1 MMLYNVNFII
11 KQLFC
16 DKNGVRRIPPGEFS
30 RPIPPN
36 HIPPGEFLRLSPLVN
51 FPHII
56 FKKLILFSM
65 NIRETRIF
73 FEKNISSTGQF
84 TCGKITKN
92 SLKSKLCFRK
102 GTDFR
107 HLWAHIETS

>member
-36 HIPPGEFLRLSPLVN
+36 QIPPGEFLRLITPGE
-51 FPHII
+51 FPPYY
-56 FKKLILFSM
+56 FQKT
-65 NIRETRIF
+65 NPF
-73 FEKNISSTGQF
+73 FNEYS
-84 TCGKITKN
+84 
-92 SLKSKLCFRK
+92 
-102 GTDFR
+102 
-107 HLWAHIETS
+107 